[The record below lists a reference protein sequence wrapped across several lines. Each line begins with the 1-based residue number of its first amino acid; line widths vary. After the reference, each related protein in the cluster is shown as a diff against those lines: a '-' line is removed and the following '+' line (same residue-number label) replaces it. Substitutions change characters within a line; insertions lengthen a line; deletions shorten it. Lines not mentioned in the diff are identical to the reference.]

1 MIDIKKMVSG
11 KGQYH
16 SDKTKEYLAID
27 WGEVTT
33 LVDIPQTVDKAQAQ
47 WLIPSILKSRIFKE
61 QEQHGQYLLLWAD
74 LDKQPPNISELETVI
89 KGITASDYEI
99 YNTSSATLDNQ
110 KARILIPLLE
120 PLSFADWTLSQQ
132 ILNDKLEALG
142 IVPDRA
148 NERAAQVCYLPNK
161 GKLYNSRSSRMGV
174 FFNATFE
181 WSTEIASKV
190 SEQVEQQEKLIK
202 DKQKALEKRNSF
214 NLSDTPNL
222 IKSFNAAYTVA
233 EILLGAGYTQKGNK
247 FRHPNSETGNYSASI
262 LNGRVNTLSSAD
274 PLYSDGQGAHDAFS
288 VFTVL
293 NHGGDRNAALKDA
306 GDNYLTIGF
315 LSFNKAINR
324 EHMKAKAKQQQDHFK
339 NDSVNFDEMPEF
351 EDIGGGQ
358 EGYKEG
364 YKNESKPSFKLVSAN
379 ELMTR
384 KINHNWQIKGLFE
397 HGNIGQIFGAT
408 GSGKSFVVLDMA
420 YCIASGIDYYGRET
434 KQGKV
439 VYICGEG
446 FSGLA
451 RRFHALQNKYEKD
464 IVNKLFISEQPAA
477 FMDSDSTA
485 SVYEAVAAVGD
496 VSLVI
501 IDTYHRN
508 MGGGDENS
516 ANDFAVVLKNI
527 DRFLK
532 PLGVTVAI
540 IHHSGHME
548 TGRARGSSSI
558 RAAMDFEYQAT
569 MTTSGLT
576 LKNTKM
582 KDATAPGTLF
592 FDFVQVTLGEDEDG
606 EPITSAY
613 LEARDI
619 GSNSTGKRAKRKL
632 NVRDNVVLEALND
645 AIAKNGIEPP
655 AEIKA
660 KYGGFDSMVGKLQK
674 IVLID
679 DWRDLAYKAMAGDS
693 DTEENKAQAKK
704 KAFKRCKD
712 KLFQNEYTIEHG
724 EYVWRLFEP
733 D

>member
-1 MIDIKKMVSG
+1 MIDINKMVSG
-11 KGQYH
+11 IGQYH
-16 SDKTKEYLAID
+16 TDKQKAYLTIG
-27 WGEVTT
+27 WFEITT
-33 LVDIPQTVDKAQAQ
+33 LVDIPQTVDKAKAQ
-47 WLIPSILKSRIFKE
+47 WLIPSNHPSRTFKE
-61 QEQHGQYLLLWAD
+61 QEQHGQYFCLWAD
-74 LDKQPPNISELETVI
+74 LDKQPPPIEELSAII
-89 KGITASDYEI
+89 KGIIQGDYEI

-120 PLSFADWTLSQQ
+120 PLSFAEWTLSQQ
-132 ILNDKLEALG
+132 ILNDKLETLG
-142 IVPDRA
+142 IVPDRT

-161 GKLYNSRSSRMGV
+161 GKLYKSGSSRQGV
-174 FFNATFE
+174 FFNALNE
-181 WSTEIASKV
+181 WSDGIAGKV
-190 SEQVEQQEKLIK
+190 GELVEQQAIISKA
-202 DKQKALEKRNSF
+202 KQEALEKRKALKLSDVPNLMESF
-214 NLSDTPNL
+214 NL
-222 IKSFNAAYTVA
+222 AYSPA
-233 EILLGAGYTQKGNK
+233 EILLNAGYAQRGNS
-247 FRHPNSETGNYSASI
+247 FCHPNSETGNYSASL
-262 LNGRVNTLSSAD
+262 LNGRVNTLSSSD
-274 PLYSDGQGAHDAFS
+274 PLYTGGEGAHDAFS
-288 VFTVL
+288 CFTVL
-293 NHGGDRNAALKDA
+293 CHGGDRNAALKDA
-306 GDNYLTIGF
+306 GDNFLTIGCV
-315 LSFNKAINR
+315 SFNKAAHIEWAKN
-324 EHMKAKAKQQQDHFK
+324 KAKQEQDRFTD
-339 NDSVNFDEMPEF
+339 NSINFDEMPDF
-351 EDIGGGQ
+351 EETAGGQ
-358 EGYKEG
+358 EGYKQG
-364 YKNESKPSFKLVSAN
+364 YKNQKQTAFKLVSAN

-384 KINHNWQIKGLFE
+384 KINHDWQIKGLFE

-420 YCIASGIDYYGRET
+420 YCIASGIDYHGRET
-434 KQGKV
+434 KQGNV

-446 FSGLA
+446 FSGLS

-477 FMDSDSTA
+477 FMETESTA

-516 ANDFAVVLKNI
+516 ANDFAIVLKNI

-532 PLGVTVAI
+532 PLGVTIII

-558 RAAMDFEYQAT
+558 RAAMDFEYQT
-569 MTTSGLT
+569 SMTTNGLT

-582 KDATAPGTLF
+582 KDATAPDPLS
-592 FDFVQVTLGEDEDG
+592 FDFIQVSLGEDEEG

-613 LEARDI
+613 LEAKDI
-619 GSNSTGKRAKRKL
+619 NSSSTGKRAKRKL
-632 NVRDNVVLEALND
+632 NVRDKVILDALVD
-645 AIAKNGIEPP
+645 AITKNGIDPT

-679 DWRDLAYKAMAGDS
+679 DWRELAYKVMATDS

-712 KLFQNEYTIEHG
+712 KLFQDEHTIEHG
-724 EYVWRLFEP
+724 EYVWRYFDE